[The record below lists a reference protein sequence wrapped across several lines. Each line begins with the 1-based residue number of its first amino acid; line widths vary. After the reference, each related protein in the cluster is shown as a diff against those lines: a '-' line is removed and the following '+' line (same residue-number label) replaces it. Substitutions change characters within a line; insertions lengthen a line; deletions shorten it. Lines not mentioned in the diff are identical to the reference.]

1 MKNIENLHAPLC
13 QDETHLNQEISN
25 QLPYMI
31 STHTKWSQVSD
42 LSWHDNALAETCTS
56 QSTHHLVLL

>member
-25 QLPYMI
+25 QLPYKVVSNM
-31 STHTKWSQVSD
+31 SD
-42 LSWHDNALAETCTS
+42 LFSDDNVALAETDTS
-56 QSTHHLVLL
+56 

>member
-25 QLPYMI
+25 QLPYDI
-31 STHTKWSQVSD
+31 NTYKVVS
-42 LSWHDNALAETCTS
+42 SVRSFLA
-56 QSTHHLVLL
+56 